1 VSGRLAAWSALVIV
15 FVALAYGSRA
25 AEGDPPTDFLYQY
38 STAIGGL
45 VQSAVVVA
53 LVLWIAQG
61 AERRQLLGLRRPLSI
76 RSAFWLSL
84 AVLVGVY
91 VLTAGAEPFLHA
103 GEEQGYTPRAWDPDR
118 AGAYAANFVV
128 IAAVAPVAEELLFRG
143 LGYSLWARFGHAIAI
158 VVIGISFGLVH
169 GLLEALVVLSV
180 FGAGLAWLRARTGSV
195 YPCIGAHALFNAINL
210 ILAVTVT
217 T

>member
-1 VSGRLAAWSALVIV
+1 MNGRLAAWSALVVV
-15 FVALAYGSRA
+15 FIALAYGSRA
-25 AEGDPPTDFLYQY
+25 AEGDPPADFLYRY

-45 VQSAVVVA
+45 VQFAVVVA
-53 LVLWIAQG
+53 LVLWITQG

-76 RSAFWLSL
+76 RRAFWLSL

-91 VLTAGAEPFLHA
+91 VLSAAVEPFLHA
-103 GEEQGYTPRAWDPDR
+103 GEEQGYTPRTWDPDR
-118 AGAYAANFVV
+118 ADAYVANFVV
-128 IAAVAPVAEELLFRG
+128 IAAIAPVAEELLFRG
-143 LGYSLWARFGHAIAI
+143 LGYSLWARFGQAVAIA
-158 VVIGISFGLVH
+158 VIGISFGLVH
-169 GLLEALVVLSV
+169 GLLDALVVLTA

-195 YPCIGAHALFNAINL
+195 YPCIGAHALFNAINM